1 MLPNLQS
8 ALEGTTFPWSLCL
21 VGEDQ
26 SRKLAELLHDLR
38 RPYSDSGAGKR
49 ITSGYPYWGVDPT
62 VEWVRACGDP
72 FYPVMKAGIESFV
85 HRWVKLQDALEDRPY
100 HYVSLGPGTGHKD
113 RTVIEALRRG
123 NPSLCYVSVDMSAEM
138 LRLGVHEPIRS
149 LGLQPGRVIPVQIDF
164 SVAENLFALR
174 TLLTNLLGD
183 APIVFSL
190 LGNTLANFDDDVELL
205 QMLVQYLLNSDDRMI
220 LEVATTQSLGPD
232 LADRAAEEYRGSDS
246 FTVFVTSALQNYTD
260 LTIDLGN
267 VAFRGSVE
275 DERAIK
281 VDVIYQNQ
289 ADTDLQIALP
299 GYFGP
304 PTPFRRNDTVLLYIT
319 RKYTPAGLR
328 ELVEAAEVV
337 IAAEV
342 PWRMGGRD
350 RGDGGGFGVG
360 TLVLQPAEHRVGA
373 P

>member
-1 MLPNLQS
+1 MLPNLRS
-8 ALEGTTFPWSLCL
+8 ALEGTTFPWSLSI

-26 SRKLAELLHDLR
+26 SRKLAELMHDLR

-49 ITSGYPYWGVDPT
+49 IASGYPYWGIDPT
-62 VEWVRACGDP
+62 IEWVRACGDP
-72 FYPVMKAGIESFV
+72 YYPVMKAGIETFV

-123 NPSLCYVSVDMSAEM
+123 NSSLCYIPVDMSAEM

-149 LGLQPGRVIPVQIDF
+149 LGLEPGRVIPVQLDF
-164 SVAENLFALR
+164 SLAENLSALR
-174 TLLTNLLGD
+174 KVLSNLLGD
-183 APIVFSL
+183 EPIVFSL
-190 LGNTLANFDDDVELL
+190 LGNTLANFDDDVGLL
-205 QMLVQYLLNSDDRMI
+205 QMLVRYLLGSDDRMI
-220 LEVATTQSLGPD
+220 LEVATTQSLGPQ
-232 LADRAAEEYRGSDS
+232 LADRAAEEYRGSDL
-246 FTVFVTSALQNYTD
+246 FTVFVTSALQSYTD
-260 LTIDLGN
+260 LTIDLGS

-275 DERAIK
+275 DERAIR
-281 VDVIYQNQ
+281 VDVIYRNQ
-289 ADTDLQIALP
+289 TDEDLQITLP

-328 ELVEAAEVV
+328 ELVDAAEVV

-342 PWRMGGRD
+342 PWSMGGRD
-350 RGDGGGFGVG
+350 RGDGGGFGVA

>member
-1 MLPNLQS
+1 MEPNLRA

-62 VEWVRACGDP
+62 VEWVRACSDP

-85 HRWVKLQDALEDRPY
+85 HRWGGLQDALEDRPY
-100 HYVSLGPGTGHKD
+100 HYVSLGPGTGDKD
-113 RTVIEALRRG
+113 RTIIEGLRQA

-138 LRLGVHEPIRS
+138 LRLGVHDPIRGI
-149 LGLQPGRVIPVQIDF
+149 GLQPDRVIPVQIDF
-164 SVAENLFALR
+164 SVAENLSALR
-174 TLLTNLLGD
+174 TLLTNLLSD

-205 QMLVQYLLNSDDRMI
+205 QMLVEHLLHSDDRLV
-220 LEVATTQSLGPD
+220 LEVATTQSLGQD

-260 LTIDLGN
+260 LTIDLGS

-289 ADTDLQIALP
+289 TDADLSITLP
-299 GYFGP
+299 GYFGA
-304 PTPFRRNDTVLLYIT
+304 PTPFRQNDTVLLYIT
-319 RKYTPAGLR
+319 RKYTPAGLE
-328 ELVEAAEVV
+328 ELVEAAEVA
-337 IAAEV
+337 IAGRV

-350 RGDGGGFGVG
+350 RGDGGGFGVD
-360 TLVLQPAEHRVGA
+360 TLVLQPAQHRLA
-373 P
+373 AR